1 MQRAFWNSIGYTI
14 IQTLIYTH
22 GCADCSH
29 HLTAYVNSAVREKMI
44 TRITHC
50 MLGVRFVHRP
60 IHAHEGPRGLTRA
73 HEGPRGL
80 TRAHEGSRGP
90 TRAHEGSR
98 GLMQILC
105 WVCTVLVDRL
115 HFRHVQFCIDD

>member
-73 HEGPRGL
+73 HEG
-80 TRAHEGSRGP
+80 SRGP
-90 TRAHEGSR
+90 TRAHESSR
-98 GLMQILC
+98 GLTRAHAN
-105 WVCTVLVDRL
+105 TVLGMHSIGRPTALPTRPVL
-115 HFRHVQFCIDD
+115 H